1 MSQAEGFG
9 PAARFLLVGAAFV
22 VVVAG
27 LRAAAPLVTPF
38 LLSVFI
44 AIIAAPPLFYLRGKG
59 LPLWLALL
67 VVVAVIA
74 GLGGILAAMIGG
86 SVEAFT
92 ANLPEYQASLK
103 AKVGAL
109 YQWIGTLGV
118 HVPNQAREAFLDPAK
133 MMKIAGQML
142 SGLGG
147 ALTNA
152 FLILLT
158 VIFILI
164 EAASL
169 PQKLQ
174 LALKRPEASMGR
186 LQQVMN
192 DINRYMIIKTS
203 TSLATGVGIWLW
215 LLVVGVDFPVLWGTL
230 AFLLNFVPNI
240 GSILAAIPAV
250 MLAVVQLDLASTLW
264 TAVGYLTVN
273 VLIGTFLEPRF
284 MGRGL
289 GLSTLVV
296 FVSLVFWGW
305 VLGPVGM
312 FLSVPLTMTLKI
324 ALDSTPQTRPV
335 AIFLGPDVG
344 VRDTRPEPDEL
355 PPA

>member
-1 MSQAEGFG
+1 MNPGQGFA
-9 PAARFLLVGAAFV
+9 PAARFLLVSAAFV

-67 VVVAVIA
+67 VVIAVIA
-74 GLGGILAAMIGG
+74 GLGSLLGVVIGG

-92 ANLPEYQASLK
+92 SNLPQYQASLK

-109 YQWIGTLGV
+109 YQWIEALGV
-118 HVPNQAREAFLDPAK
+118 HIPNQAREAFLDPTK
-133 MMKIAGQML
+133 LMSIAGHML

-147 ALTNA
+147 VLTNA

-158 VIFILI
+158 VIFILV

-169 PQKLQ
+169 PHKLEI
-174 LALKRPEASMGR
+174 ALKRPETSMGR
-186 LQQVMN
+186 LRKVMS
-192 DINRYMIIKTS
+192 DINRYMVIKTS
-203 TSLATGVGIWLW
+203 TSLATGVAISLW
-215 LLVVGVDFPVLWGTL
+215 LLVMGVDFPVLWGTL

-240 GSILAAIPAV
+240 GSIIAAIPAV
-250 MLAVVQLDLASTLW
+250 MMALVQLDVPSTLW
-264 TAVGYLTVN
+264 TAAGYLVVN
-273 VLIGTFLEPRF
+273 SLIGTVLEPRF

-296 FVSLVFWGW
+296 FISLVFWGW

-335 AIFLGPDVG
+335 AVFLGPDVSPQG
-344 VRDTRPEPDEL
+344 IRPEPSER
-355 PPA
+355 PAV